1 MLFNEV
7 LGENENVSFSF
18 SLKLK
23 HSFGQPN
30 TIQPIFFCVSSL
42 YKTLQIGSRN
52 DYSISHSSLLVF
64 LACLLNEYL
73 VLINAM

>member
-23 HSFGQPN
+23 HFFGQPS
-30 TIQPIFFCVSSL
+30 TIQPIFFCLSFL

-52 DYSISHSSLLVF
+52 DYLVSHSSLLIF
-64 LACLLNEYL
+64 LACLLNKYL
-73 VLINAM
+73 LLINAI